1 MLLIW
6 TPTDSNTSHN
16 LYFQRLQLKSTF
28 KLMSDIVWH
37 AASSNTAALNS
48 SNTDVVT
55 TVIYFN
61 ETGDLGKHGLSS
73 NMLQIKRNEDLFG
86 AYLA

>member
-1 MLLIW
+1 
-6 TPTDSNTSHN
+6 
-16 LYFQRLQLKSTF
+16 
-28 KLMSDIVWH
+28 MSDIVWH

-55 TVIYFN
+55 TMIYLN
-61 ETGDLGKHGLSS
+61 ETENLDKHGLSS
-73 NMLQIKRNEDLFG
+73 NMLPIRRNEVLCD

>member
-1 MLLIW
+1 MK
-6 TPTDSNTSHN
+6 SNE
-16 LYFQRLQLKSTF
+16 RLQLKSTF

-55 TVIYFN
+55 TMIYLN
-61 ETGDLGKHGLSS
+61 ETGDLGKRGSSS
-73 NMLQIKRNEDLFG
+73 NMLQIKRNEDLCD